1 MAKRKIA
8 AAEIKE
14 TAVVET
20 APVVEAAAEP
30 EKIEEVK
37 PDVKAEEPAV
47 KVEEPAVKAEKP
59 AARRG
64 RKPAAAKAETP
75 EVKAEK
81 PAARRGRKPA
91 AAKAET
97 PEVKAEKPA
106 ARRGRKPAAAK
117 VEKPEAKAEKPAA
130 RRGRK
135 PAAAKTESAAK
146 AEKPVT
152 RRGRKPAAEKAAV
165 PEQTT
170 KRNTRKKGISYDD
183 VFEAAKKKV
192 LAADITKIK
201 YPIAVNVELS
211 GSATGDFYIFIDAD
225 NQSISV
231 EPYKYNDYDVNFR
244 VDADEFL
251 AVMTGK
257 KNFYTA
263 LSEGNV
269 KVTGITTKAILFI
282 DAAF

>member
-37 PDVKAEEPAV
+37 PDVKAEEPAA

-64 RKPAAAKAETP
+64 RKPAAAKAEKS
-75 EVKAEK
+75 EAKADK
-81 PAARRGRKPA
+81 PARRGRKPA

-117 VEKPEAKAEKPAA
+117 VEKPEVKAEKPAA

-135 PAAAKTESAAK
+135 PAAAKTENAVK

-152 RRGRKPAAEKAAV
+152 RRGRKPASEKAAA